1 MEDVG
6 AQAVDR
12 QVAPGRP
19 AGELVRSQE
28 GGVDHARG
36 LADQRAHQLV
46 VADAA
51 RALGEEREHDVPT
64 VVVGEALAR
73 GEHAREAVEHRQ
85 VLLGRGKPVHGH
97 GHHVRRDV
105 VERVLVEVVADPR
118 PVGEQVL
125 DGHVAG
131 DQRQVAAQQ

>member
-19 AGELVRSQE
+19 AGELVGAQE

-51 RALGEEREHDVPT
+51 GALGEEREHDVAT

-73 GEHAREAVEHRQ
+73 REHGREAVEHRQ
-85 VLLGRGKPVHGH
+85 VLLGRGEPCTGT
-97 GHHVRRDV
+97 GSTY
-105 VERVLVEVVADPR
+105 
-118 PVGEQVL
+118 
-125 DGHVAG
+125 
-131 DQRQVAAQQ
+131 AAMSSSASSSR